1 MNIHTSH
8 VMTIHTLSTIRH
20 YSFPLA
26 VNPVNCCYVVCY
38 IHSLLCFVDLNF
50 FPVSF
55 GYSAFTGLPLSQ
67 LFLLCLYSDSF
78 SLCLFLHVQVT
89 LPSISLVVIIVSAQ
103 NGSMSCQTHALHCM
117 LISHG
122 LHYMVMSKG
131 LHVTDVDVFHTCNW
145 AVCCMYWTGVSGV
158 GSTGVVGANATIRLS
173 EAPMRLHYT
182 CPIYHSLY
190 SNWEGFKDS
199 SISADSGHERVGMMG
214 GGGGGGGAQMSCP
227 HQGALVYIL
236 VLKLRV

>member
-26 VNPVNCCYVVCY
+26 VNPVNCYVAHNITIYMCY
-38 IHSLLCFVDLNF
+38 IDSLICFVDLNF
-50 FPVSF
+50 FFYIFRLQCFHWPISI
-55 GYSAFTGLPLSQ
+55 
-67 LFLLCLYSDSF
+67 LLCLYSDSF
-78 SLCLFLHVQVT
+78 SLCLVLHVQVT

-122 LHYMVMSKG
+122 LLYMVMSKG
-131 LHVTDVDVFHTCNW
+131 LHVTDV
-145 AVCCMYWTGVSGV
+145 MYFTHATGLCVAWIGLVSVGRITGVM
-158 GSTGVVGANATIRLS
+158 GANVTIHLS
-173 EAPMRLHYT
+173 EAPVRLHYT

-199 SISADSGHERVGMMG
+199 SISADSGH
-214 GGGGGGGAQMSCP
+214 
-227 HQGALVYIL
+227 
-236 VLKLRV
+236 